1 LPSWLR
7 FAVRLG
13 IGGIRPMGLVGRH
26 VKGVPAGR
34 KARLPISPVVV
45 AAAYLAL
52 LIHANAV
59 SAAAFINIVTPAIT
73 LSPTPTDYANDYA
86 EATGAGGMSVKVKT
100 NSPNGLV
107 LMVRSSGTPQIASD
121 DLLVRTLTPP
131 GTGGSSLVTYTPLG
145 TINLNLWSTGVAQG
159 PFIIVQ
165 MDVRIRNLFGY
176 GDAGGA
182 GGSTS
187 YTNTL
192 TFTVMEP

>member
-1 LPSWLR
+1 MR
-7 FAVRLG
+7 
-13 IGGIRPMGLVGRH
+13 LVGRH
-26 VKGVPAGR
+26 VKGIPAER
-34 KARLPISPVVV
+34 AARLPISAAVV
-45 AAAYLAL
+45 ATACLAL

-73 LSPTPTDYANDYA
+73 LAPTPTDYANDYV
-86 EATGAGGMSVKVKT
+86 EATGASGMSVKVKT

-107 LMVRSSGTPQIASD
+107 LMVRASGTPQIASG

-145 TINLNLWSTGVAQG
+145 MINLNLWSTGVAQG
-159 PFIIVQ
+159 PFIVVV
-165 MDVRIRNLFGY
+165 MDVRIQNLFGY
-176 GDAGGA
+176 GDAGA